1 MAERT
6 PFRFRLLSGTAYS
19 CLMCLLLLINIVPYD
34 IWPRR
39 FPGPDLMVAITFVW
53 LLHRPAQIPTPLV
66 AVVFFVA
73 DILLMRPIGLWA
85 ALMVLAAEFMRHRR
99 RSVRERT
106 FVAEWALASGV
117 LLAATLANVA
127 VLSAVLFESVLLDRA
142 MFQAGSTI
150 MAYPLVSMA
159 ARHAFGGTSTTA
171 TGKAREEAG

>member
-1 MAERT
+1 MAERI
-6 PFRFRLLSGTAYS
+6 PFRFRLFSGVAYS

-85 ALMVLAAEFMRHRR
+85 ALMVLAAEFLRHRR

-117 LLAATLANVA
+117 LLAANVA
-127 VLSAVLFESVLLDRA
+127 VLSAIFFEAVLLDRA

-150 MAYPLVSMA
+150 LAYPLVSMA
-159 ARHAFGGTSTTA
+159 ARNAFGGKSTTA